1 MIIFG
6 VFWMVYLGENCFW
19 SSYFDVYGIDVFGG
33 SLLKYYGIVI
43 LFEYL
48 GCVVG
53 VSGYLG
59 EEIFIIV
66 FLFL

>member
-1 MIIFG
+1 M
-6 VFWMVYLGENCFW
+6 
-19 SSYFDVYGIDVFGG
+19 YGIDVFGG

-59 EEIFIIV
+59 KEIFIIV